1 MTNTKQ
7 SKQTGTWFE
16 ADQWQE
22 LTGGQPI
29 YRGFTR
35 PLDTET
41 LHLAAPVNRPPKNI
55 KEHDHHH
62 IDAWFLEQYGAPFRS
77 GAIYGT
83 GNFDKAVEHAG
94 PAGEVA
100 ILRPNAEFTF
110 CWSPH
115 SYDLVGEYAQR
126 DPDVDLD
133 EFLEGLAYQ
142 QHALEQAILS
152 GHEIMLISPSF
163 TIERVLSI

>member
-1 MTNTKQ
+1 MTNTKHVNQ
-7 SKQTGTWFE
+7 RGVWFE
-16 ADQWQE
+16 VDQWQE

-35 PLDTET
+35 T
-41 LHLAAPVNRPPKNI
+41 LEADRVHLAAPINRPPKNI
-55 KEHDHHH
+55 QEHDHHQ

-83 GNFDKAVEHAG
+83 GNFDKAVAHAG
-94 PAGEVA
+94 PDGEAA

-115 SYDLVGEYAQR
+115 SYDLVGEYLQR
-126 DPDVDLD
+126 DTNLSI
-133 EFLEGLAYQ
+133 EAFLESLAYQ
-142 QHALEQAILS
+142 QCGLEQAILS
-152 GHEIMLISPSF
+152 GHEIMIISPSF
-163 TIERVLSI
+163 TIERILSI

>member
-1 MTNTKQ
+1 MTNTTQ
-7 SKQTGTWFE
+7 SNQAGIWFE
-16 ADQWQE
+16 VDQWQD

-35 PLDTET
+35 PLEAEAFQ
-41 LHLAAPVNRPPKNI
+41 LAAPINRPPKNI
-55 KEHDHHH
+55 QESDHHH
-62 IDAWFLEQYGAPFRS
+62 IDAWFLEHYGAPFRS

-83 GNFDKAVEHAG
+83 GNFDKAVDHAG
-94 PAGEVA
+94 PEGEVA

-126 DPDVDLD
+126 DLTLSLD
-133 EFLEGLAYQ
+133 EFLESLAYQ
-142 QHALEQAILS
+142 QHGLEEAILS